1 MPVMPIEKVIYT
13 ATAHTTGGRDGG
25 ASRSRMQIKL
35 PADLVIDAEVD
46 LGTNAGSYLIQAR
59 FDVQLPGIDRET
71 VQKLVDGA
79 HRECPYSKA
88 THGNIH
94 VVTNVTDAA
103 AAARVA

>member
-71 VQKLVDGA
+71 VQSWSMARTRSVRTPRPLT
-79 HRECPYSKA
+79 A
-88 THGNIH
+88 TS
-94 VVTNVTDAA
+94 TS
-103 AAARVA
+103 